1 MDISVVI
8 PYYNRHEVF
17 GETLDSVLAQTLPPK
32 EIVVVDACSE
42 PASSA
47 YLTQFKSI
55 RVIRLDRNRGAGGAR
70 NVGAMAANGPLIA
83 FQDSDDIWEPHK
95 LEIQWNYLKDHPECI
110 GVPAGAKSRYR
121 DGSEAIGR

>member
-32 EIVVVDACSE
+32 EIVVVDDCSE

-55 RVIRLDRNRGAGGAR
+55 RVIRLDRNRGGGR
-70 NVGAMAANGPLIA
+70 GKNVGGMAANRPLIRI
-83 FQDSDDIWEPHK
+83 QGNDHIREPHK
-95 LEIQWNYLKDHPECI
+95 LEIQW
-110 GVPAGAKSRYR
+110 
-121 DGSEAIGR
+121 